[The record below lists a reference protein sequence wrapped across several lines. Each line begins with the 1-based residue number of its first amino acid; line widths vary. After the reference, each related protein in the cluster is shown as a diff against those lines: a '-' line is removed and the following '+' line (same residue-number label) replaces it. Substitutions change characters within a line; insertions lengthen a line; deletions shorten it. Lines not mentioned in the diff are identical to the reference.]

1 MKANSMN
8 TSNLLARVRDLGF
21 CVWLASSSACAL
33 MSKGDA
39 LSPRYFS
46 PHLEAPAGAAQREA
60 QPLDLRIG
68 RIDPAAHVEE
78 RIAYRV
84 SDTELA
90 YYDDRR
96 WTEPP
101 EEFVRRAL
109 EQELFERR
117 GFQRVISGAAPTLDV
132 EVLSFEELREGEP
145 RARLTLAVTLRDER
159 RALLERTVSVDVPLA
174 GAGGSGKRRENSDDK
189 SGDEA
194 GAGPALAEAMAGAL
208 AQATREV
215 ADQVSSQLH
224 DAAGS
229 VAARAEPEGESSAAH

>member
-1 MKANSMN
+1 MK
-8 TSNLLARVRDLGF
+8 TSNLLARGRELGVS
-21 CVWLASSSACAL
+21 VWLASACGCAL
-33 MSKGDA
+33 MSKGEA

-46 PHLEAPAGAAQREA
+46 PHLESSVAAPAREA
-60 QPLDLRIG
+60 QPLALRLG
-68 RIDPAAHVEE
+68 RIEPAAHVEE

-109 EQELFERR
+109 EEELFERR

-132 EVLSFEELREGEP
+132 EVLSFEERREGHP
-145 RARLTLAVTLRDER
+145 SARLTLAVTLRDDR
-159 RALLERTVSVDVPLA
+159 RALLDRTISVDVA
-174 GAGGSGKRRENSDDK
+174 IARGAGSGKGDDA
-189 SGDEA
+189 DV
-194 GAGPALAEAMAGAL
+194 GPALAEAMAGAL
-208 AQATREV
+208 ASATRQV

-229 VAARAEPEGESSAAH
+229 VAARAEPGEESGAGAR

>member
-1 MKANSMN
+1 MKIW
-8 TSNLLARVRDLGF
+8 NLLARGRRELGL
-21 CVWLASSSACAL
+21 CVWLASASGCAL
-33 MSKGDA
+33 MSKGEA

-46 PHLEAPAGAAQREA
+46 PQLEPPPAAAQREA
-60 QPLDLRIG
+60 QAPELRIG
-68 RIDPAAHVEE
+68 RIDPAAHVEV

-109 EQELFERR
+109 EEELFERR

-132 EVLSFEELREGEP
+132 EVLSFEEVRGGEP

-159 RALLERTVSVDVPLA
+159 RALLDRTISVDVPFA
-174 GAGGSGKRRENSDDK
+174 PASSKGGGKADDA
-189 SGDEA
+189 D
-194 GAGPALAEAMAGAL
+194 AGPALAQAMAGAL
-208 AQATREV
+208 ASATRQV

-224 DAAGS
+224 DAGGS
-229 VAARAEPEGESSAAH
+229 VAARGEPAGESGAGAR